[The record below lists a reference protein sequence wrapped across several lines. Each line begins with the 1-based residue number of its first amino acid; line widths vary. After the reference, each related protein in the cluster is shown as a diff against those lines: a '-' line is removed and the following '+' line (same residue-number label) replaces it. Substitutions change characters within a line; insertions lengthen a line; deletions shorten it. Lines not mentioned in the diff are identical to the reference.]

1 MDVSIT
7 FSNCNN
13 IDFFFTH
20 NNIENIIV
28 AESDF
33 YTFTIQKCNIGDLIK
48 IRHTSSKFV
57 NLEDIHIN
65 FISFKNVIIKDSNC
79 WQVVDEFD
87 QKIGEQIITIGS
99 PDTCKLILPEDLYRK
114 YIDNLEKSANTHR
127 YLSNFKTFD

>member
-65 FISFKNVIIKDSNC
+65 FISFKNVIINDSNC
-79 WQVVDEFD
+79 WQVVNEFD
-87 QKIGEQIITIGS
+87 QKIGDQIITIGS
-99 PDTCKLILPEDLYRK
+99 PDTCKLILPEDLYKK
-114 YIDNLEKSANTHR
+114 YIDTLEKSANTYQ
-127 YLSNFKTFD
+127 YLFNLKTFD

>member
-20 NNIENIIV
+20 NNIENNIV
-28 AESDF
+28 AKSDF
-33 YTFTIQKCNIGDLIK
+33 HTLTIPNCNIGDLIK

-65 FISFKNVIIKDSNC
+65 FMSFKNVIIKDSNY
-79 WQVVDEFD
+79 WQVVNEFD

-114 YIDNLEKSANTHR
+114 YIDDLEKSANTYQ
-127 YLSNFKTFD
+127 YLFNLKTFD

>member
-1 MDVSIT
+1 MDVSFT

-13 IDFFFTH
+13 VKFFFTH

-33 YTFTIQKCNIGDLIK
+33 YTFTISNCDSGDLIK
-48 IRHTSSKFV
+48 IRHTSAEFV
-57 NLEDIHIN
+57 NLEDIRIN
-65 FISFKNVIIKDSNC
+65 FISFKNLIIKDSNY

-99 PDTCKLILPEDLYRK
+99 PDTCKLILPEDLYKK
-114 YIDNLEKSANTHR
+114 YIDALEKSANTYR